1 MDISVHS
8 IKAFVCLAPKKHTA
22 TKTKRAL
29 RIKRGQALYRVKA
42 LPRLHGRAGREASDQ
57 PDKRRALCGL
67 LNANLMAVD
76 FANYRETERLFLLM
90 RYLSVCC
97 FHYGWRLIHL
107 SAWQCYIAKYP

>member
-8 IKAFVCLAPKKHTA
+8 IKAFVSLAPKKHTA
-22 TKTKRAL
+22 TKTMRAP
-29 RIKRGQALYRVKA
+29 RAKRGQALYRVKA
-42 LPRLHGRAGREASDQ
+42 P
-57 PDKRRALCGL
+57 PDKRRTLCGL

-76 FANYRETERLFLLM
+76 FTSYRETGRLFLLM